1 MLPNVECYGQFQF
14 QEQFTAAAAGG
25 FAVDQNAPRV
35 LAAECDE
42 F

>member
-1 MLPNVECYGQFQF
+1 MLSATVSSNFE
-14 QEQFTAAAAGG
+14 EQFTAAAAGG
-25 FAVDQNAPRV
+25 FAVDQMQPRA